1 MCYRFTLAADP
12 EQIVQF
18 FELLDADLPGLVPR
32 YNVAPRQLVAV
43 VGRKG
48 NGAGRGLVN
57 MTWGFVPR
65 WANDPTSG
73 PRPMNARSETVRTS
87 APFRQ
92 SFMDR
97 RCLVPADGFYEW
109 EDTPTGK
116 QPWHFRRPDR
126 QPFAFAGIWDV
137 WKGADRPLYTCAIL
151 TTKPN
156 EVVRPLHDRMP
167 VVIPREHYDRWL
179 DPKTDPAEAH
189 KLLTPAPDGFFERV
203 AVGRGVNKVSAEG
216 PGCLEPVPATLFAG

>member
-12 EQIVQF
+12 DQIVQF
-18 FELLDADLPGLVPR
+18 FELLDADLPRLVPR

-48 NGAGRGLVN
+48 TGAGRGLVN

-73 PRPMNARSETVRTS
+73 PRPMNARSETVRTA

-92 SFMDR
+92 SFIDR

-151 TTKPN
+151 TTGPN
-156 EVVRPLHDRMP
+156 ELVKPLHDRMP
-167 VVIPREHYDRWL
+167 AVIPREHYDAWL
-179 DPKTDPAEAH
+179 DPKTDPAAAH
-189 KLLTPAPDGFFERV
+189 KLLGPAPDDFFERV

-216 PGCLEPVPATLFAG
+216 PGCVVPV